1 MLESRCHRSA
11 KPSMNVETPYLYAL
25 EDPSETTHFN
35 ILTTVNFKI
44 LKSIQQALKMHQ
56 SSLFLP
62 DG

>member
-1 MLESRCHRSA
+1 
-11 KPSMNVETPYLYAL
+11 MNVETPYLYAL

-44 LKSIQQALKMHQ
+44 LKSIQQALKLHQ